1 MAGFGRQLLAQFEVL
16 KTNHNAIHRR
26 TAELLVSHFVQV
38 TKLFLGYIAFDFVW
52 IAIQPSTLPSLQGLI
67 LFHHFVTFLLLTFPY
82 RNPAFSHFT
91 CWDGITE
98 INTFFLIARR
108 QTRNF
113 HRAFHW

>member
-1 MAGFGRQLLAQFEVL
+1 M
-16 KTNHNAIHRR
+16 
-26 TAELLVSHFVQV
+26 QV
-38 TKLFLGYIAFDFVW
+38 TKLFMGYIMFDFLW

-67 LFHHFVTFLLLTFPY
+67 LGHHVVTFLLLTFPY
-82 RNPAFSHFT
+82 RHPAFGHFT

-108 QTRNF
+108 QTKNY

>member
-1 MAGFGRQLLAQFEVL
+1 M
-16 KTNHNAIHRR
+16 
-26 TAELLVSHFVQV
+26 QV
-38 TKLFLGYIAFDFVW
+38 TKLFISYIIFDFLW
-52 IAIQPSTLPSLQGLI
+52 IAIQPSTLPSLQPLI
-67 LFHHFVTFLLLTFPY
+67 LGHHFVTFLLLTFPY